1 MALPRPSDAVPWPR
15 ITAWIASPSASASA
29 SRRRARSAT
38 PSPITVP
45 SASAEK
51 GRQSPERD
59 SAVELAKE
67 RNVPASVR
75 RSQPPVITASHW
87 PR

>member
-15 ITAWIASPSASASA
+15 ITAWMASPSRSASA
-29 SRRRARSAT
+29 KRRSARSAT

-51 GRQSPERD
+51 GRQSPVRD

-67 RNVPASVR
+67 RNVPASVS
-75 RSQPPVITASHW
+75 RSQPPVMTASHW